1 LFTVHTVHLV
11 LLEFYFNLDKKSS
24 LLLKFGL
31 SLHVTNMSTNIPWK
45 TKYFPMKNYIKCS
58 VRYLHSNQILIS
70 KEEWKRIRLDRPSNN
85 KICFLRKQKKRLETM
100 YGFHSY
106 CGKEK
111 EMTSKLKYTKFLRKL
126 GSIWMKKYKKMES
139 RPVFFHT
146 SMKKIVL
153 DHFIVK

>member
-1 LFTVHTVHLV
+1 MFTVHTVHLV
-11 LLEFYFNLDKKSS
+11 LLEFYFTLDKKSS

-100 YGFHSY
+100 AFIAIVAKKRKWCLNLNILNSSENWDPFEW
-106 CGKEK
+106 KNIK
-111 EMTSKLKYTKFLRKL
+111 RWKVDQFFFIQVWKKLFLIIL
-126 GSIWMKKYKKMES
+126 S
-139 RPVFFHT
+139 
-146 SMKKIVL
+146 
-153 DHFIVK
+153 